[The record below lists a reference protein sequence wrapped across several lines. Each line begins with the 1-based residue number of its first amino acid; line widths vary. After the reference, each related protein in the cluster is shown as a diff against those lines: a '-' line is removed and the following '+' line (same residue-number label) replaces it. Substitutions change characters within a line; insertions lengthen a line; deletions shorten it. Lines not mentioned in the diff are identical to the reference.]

1 MSSLRRSVMM
11 TSSQTARAGFSILA
25 LALCASALPVRDGP
39 SVFAPD
45 AAGSLQK
52 RAIMKGDNYIPLGNT
67 TVPLTPLLL
76 IFAGLGAAAVGLV
89 VALLRIFVPSCMSRS
104 SRIVLEER
112 ERARQD
118 LRVRGAIS
126 PRGSPGGSPSPASS
140 SPTLAHP
147 RRFPLNKPLR
157 PVGRNSR
164 GSSTL
169 GGSTPGESST
179 SSLASKRPQHGYR
192 GTSFSLT
199 EAQKY
204 TVKSHRSSA
213 SGLRSPLLTSN
224 DSSSGSSTLHGNG
237 ARDSAMSERA
247 KYPLSSNNEPTL
259 LRNAPIHR
267 LSFGPRPLSR
277 TSSTGKGADLQRT
290 RSGRQA
296 PEIALHPSA
305 VDPAYPQHKWGHPL
319 QSAATR
325 RDSTLSGYEVSS
337 SSAEHSYLESNAT
350 SRIGSFSSPA
360 NPLQPL
366 SAAGLG
372 GGQPWAS
379 PRSGSSEFVP
389 DTARLGVAAPSRN
402 SSVSGLLDSDG
413 SDHGAAPVLV
423 PSRATSKLS
432 YRGGEAF

>member
-1 MSSLRRSVMM
+1 
-11 TSSQTARAGFSILA
+11 
-25 LALCASALPVRDGP
+25 
-39 SVFAPD
+39 
-45 AAGSLQK
+45 
-52 RAIMKGDNYIPLGNT
+52 MKSDNYVPLGNT

-89 VALLRIFVPSCMSRS
+89 IALLRIFVPSCMSRS

-126 PRGSPGGSPSPASS
+126 PRGSPGGSPSPGSS
-140 SPTLAHP
+140 SPTLAHSK
-147 RRFPLNKPLR
+147 RFPPNKPLR

-204 TVKSHRSSA
+204 TAKSYRSSA
-213 SGLRSPLLTSN
+213 SGLRSPLLRSN

-247 KYPLSSNNEPTL
+247 KTPLFSNNEPPL
-259 LRNAPIHR
+259 LRNAPVHR

-305 VDPAYPQHKWGHPL
+305 VDPAYPQHKWGRQESSSRHPL

-350 SRIGSFSSPA
+350 SRIGSFSMPG

-379 PRSGSSEFVP
+379 PRTGSSEFVP

-402 SSVSGLLDSDG
+402 SSASGLLDSDG

-432 YRGGEAF
+432 FRGGEAF